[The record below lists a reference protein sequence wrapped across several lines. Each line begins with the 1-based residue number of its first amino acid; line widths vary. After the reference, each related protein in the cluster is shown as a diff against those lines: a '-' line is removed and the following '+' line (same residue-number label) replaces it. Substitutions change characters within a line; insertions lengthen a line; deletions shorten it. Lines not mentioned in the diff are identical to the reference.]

1 MPCRKSNLGRNIR
14 KSKLVQRMIARQTEE
29 ERVSANEPSR
39 QRMGHIRAV
48 EVAEQRTTRLEDA
61 SLRVRQSYS
70 ATPDELRS

>member
-1 MPCRKSNLGRNIR
+1 MPCRKSNLGRNTR
-14 KSKLVQRMIARQTEE
+14 KAKLMHRLIAHQTEE
-29 ERVSANEPSR
+29 ERVSSNEPSR

-48 EVAEQRTTRLEDA
+48 EAAEQRRTRLEDA